1 MRFYAPNRN
10 VARHTAEKL
19 VGRGEYVPNRLFN
32 SFLKLTRPSPYL
44 ERNDR
49 HGSIFVHVPRT
60 GGTSVANALFEDGDR
75 GHAPLY
81 AYRAFDAERYRAYF
95 KFAFVRNP
103 YSRFVSSFHQVRDG
117 AHNPKVQRWAEHYLS
132 DITGFGEFAERI
144 ENDSLFRRVVLALD
158 HFRPQ
163 WEFVTVGGNVEVDFL
178 GKLERI
184 EEDFRKVR
192 EELEISASL
201 PKKNASSHGHYTDHY
216 TEKSRRIVNR
226 IYARDFRILGYDTS
240 LSSEQAQ
247 RS

>member
-1 MRFYAPNRN
+1 MRFFVPNKN
-10 VARHTAEKL
+10 VGRHITEKL
-19 VGRGEYVPNRLFN
+19 VGQGEYVPSPLFN
-32 SFLKLTRPSPYL
+32 SVLRVTRSSPYL
-44 ERNDR
+44 DRNDR
-49 HGSIFVHVPRT
+49 HESIFVHVPRT
-60 GGTSVANALFEDGDR
+60 GGTSIANALFEDGDR

-132 DITGFGEFAERI
+132 DITGFGEFVERMG
-144 ENDSLFRRVVLALD
+144 NNSLFRRVVLALD

-178 GKLERI
+178 GKFERI
-184 EEDFRKVR
+184 EEYFRKVR

-201 PKKNASSHGHYTDHY
+201 PKKNTSSHGHYTNHY
-216 TEKSRRIVNR
+216 TEGSRRIVKR
-226 IYARDFRILGYDTS
+226 IYTRDFRVLGYDTS
-240 LSSEQAQ
+240 LSLE
-247 RS
+247 